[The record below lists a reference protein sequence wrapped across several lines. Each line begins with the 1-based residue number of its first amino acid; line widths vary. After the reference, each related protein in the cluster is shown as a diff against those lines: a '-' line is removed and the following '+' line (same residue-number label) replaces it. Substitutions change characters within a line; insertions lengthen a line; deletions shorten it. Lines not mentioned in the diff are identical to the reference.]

1 MNKTLRF
8 EIVTGV
14 NKGYFHNNNQ
24 NESLNLVGELW
35 QRIAKQEFEKSNIYV
50 SAVMKVSKTIYNEA
64 WGCPKGGEE
73 TIVITGVAN
82 KEFVQD
88 MNAWKNT
95 VIKLAKELKKEL
107 KQSTLTCEFSEVELF
122 YFKDDK

>member
-14 NKGYFHNNNQ
+14 NKGYFHNNIE
-24 NESLNLVGELW
+24 NESLDLVSGVWSE
-35 QRIAKQEFEKSNIYV
+35 IAKQEYKSTGIYV
-50 SAVMKVSKTIYNEA
+50 SAVIKPSKTIYNEE

-73 TIVITGVAN
+73 TVSLTGVAN

-88 MNAWKNT
+88 IEKWKTT
-95 VIKLAKELKKEL
+95 VIKLATKLKNEL
-107 KQSTLTCEFSEVELF
+107 KQNTLTCEFIDTELH
-122 YFKDDK
+122 YLK

>member
-95 VIKLAKELKKEL
+95 VIKLAKEVKKEL
-107 KQSTLTCEFSEVELF
+107 KQSTLTCEFNEVEMF